1 LSTSFAFAQNS
12 NAELDSLIVK
22 GIANNKGLKAS
33 QLQVDKYEANIK
45 VLIHLKNKYLLLMKI
60 IFPNK
65 QLNVLGHNSG
75 SFQQFM
81 ELRKKFTKR
90 SMKRKASYEKKAI
103 CH

>member
-45 VLIHLKNKYLLLMKI
+45 SAYTFEKQIIIIITMKI
-60 IFPNK
+60 IWL
-65 QLNVLGHNSG
+65 Q
-75 SFQQFM
+75 
-81 ELRKKFTKR
+81 
-90 SMKRKASYEKKAI
+90 
-103 CH
+103 

>member
-45 VLIHLKNKYLLLMKI
+45 VLIHLKNKLFIIITMKI
-60 IFPNK
+60 MASII
-65 QLNVLGHNSG
+65 NS
-75 SFQQFM
+75 
-81 ELRKKFTKR
+81 
-90 SMKRKASYEKKAI
+90 
-103 CH
+103 

>member
-45 VLIHLKNKYLLLMKI
+45 VLIHLKNKYLL
-60 IFPNK
+60 
-65 QLNVLGHNSG
+65 
-75 SFQQFM
+75 
-81 ELRKKFTKR
+81 
-90 SMKRKASYEKKAI
+90 
-103 CH
+103 

>member
-75 SFQQFM
+75 LFPTVYGAQ
-81 ELRKKFTKR
+81 KKVYETE
-90 SMKRKASYEKKAI
+90 YEKKS
-103 CH
+103 